1 MAKTVLRSAMTPVLG
16 VIMRVVCVTLDVSLA
31 GWATSAIKVL
41 FLPVIKLI
49 IIITRYMILTSSE
62 LFIKKGQKKTPTKVF
77 FKKNVCQLHN
87 MQLKRCTILVKLNA
101 LLRKTVLLYTCVSV
115 VRNNRYINILLQV
128 QYVLKYI

>member
-49 IIITRYMILTSSE
+49 IIITRYMIVTSPE
-62 LFIKKGQKKTPTKVF
+62 LFIKKGQKKTQTTVF
-77 FKKNVCQLHN
+77 FKKYVCQLHN

-101 LLRKTVLLYTCVSV
+101 LLIKTVLLYTFVSV

-128 QYVLKYI
+128 QYVLKYK

>member
-62 LFIKKGQKKTPTKVF
+62 LFIKKGQKKNP
-77 FKKNVCQLHN
+77 
-87 MQLKRCTILVKLNA
+87 
-101 LLRKTVLLYTCVSV
+101 
-115 VRNNRYINILLQV
+115 NNSIFQKIRLSTT
-128 QYVLKYI
+128 

>member
-49 IIITRYMILTSSE
+49 IIITRYMIVTSPE
-62 LFIKKGQKKTPTKVF
+62 LFIKKGHKKNQTTVF
-77 FKKNVCQLHN
+77 FKKYVCQLHN

-101 LLRKTVLLYTCVSV
+101 LLIKTVLLYTFVSV

-128 QYVLKYI
+128 QYVLKYK

>member
-49 IIITRYMILTSSE
+49 IIITRYMIVTSPE
-62 LFIKKGQKKTPTKVF
+62 LFIKKGQKNPQTTVF
-77 FKKNVCQLHN
+77 FKKYVCQLHN

-101 LLRKTVLLYTCVSV
+101 LLIKTVLLYTFVSV

-128 QYVLKYI
+128 QYVLKYK

>member
-31 GWATSAIKVL
+31 GWATSAIVL

-62 LFIKKGQKKTPTKVF
+62 LFIKKGQKKNP
-77 FKKNVCQLHN
+77 
-87 MQLKRCTILVKLNA
+87 
-101 LLRKTVLLYTCVSV
+101 
-115 VRNNRYINILLQV
+115 NNSIFQKIRLSTT
-128 QYVLKYI
+128 